1 MMGSRTPSGGAPALE
16 QGARGSLGG
25 CWGRPPRR
33 RRLTYGREEPPD
45 VAHRRNGA
53 NREGAVPA
61 PRRGGHGRARAAH
74 GGWGVQGDFVRIVPL
89 VRRAAFD
96 VAFAEFVWWLK
107 VTLYTC
113 SSRGRGRCLHAGL
126 RRCGA
131 QSRGSGRDLLGTASC
146 WSSAL
151 TYGGC
156 SSSWRVSVR
165 GQ

>member
-1 MMGSRTPSGGAPALE
+1 M
-16 QGARGSLGG
+16 
-25 CWGRPPRR
+25 
-33 RRLTYGREEPPD
+33 
-45 VAHRRNGA
+45 AHRRNGA

-113 SSRGRGRCLHAGL
+113 SSRGHGVGMLGCGPA
-126 RRCGA
+126 CGA
-131 QSRGSGRDLLGTASC
+131 
-146 WSSAL
+146 
-151 TYGGC
+151 
-156 SSSWRVSVR
+156 
-165 GQ
+165 